1 LRRLEEMVVIEKLN
15 RWLKISERGLTLME
29 LLISSVLAVIVAGAG
44 LELYLNQHK
53 TWIIEGQITDM
64 QQNGRVSI
72 EELSNKIMMAGYRLP
87 SGMNPIIG
95 KNTNPDTITILYLN
109 ENGCQAPIEHAMP
122 QPSSELRCDGHD
134 VSCFSLDTWAYI
146 YDPSTLTGEFF
157 FITQVQVASSNIQHN
172 TMDLSKCYPQGSEV
186 MLVNYYK
193 YYIDN
198 TTDPN
203 HPKLMRMGPDMS
215 PQVFAEDIYDLQFS
229 YGLASGVYVDVPA
242 TGKIVR
248 EVKITLK
255 ARTSRQDLQLSGYRN
270 RLFTSSV
277 KVRNLGM

>member
-1 LRRLEEMVVIEKLN
+1 MAVIEKLK
-15 RWLKISERGLTLME
+15 RRLKLNEVGLTLME

-44 LELYLNQHK
+44 LQLYLNQHR

-64 QQNGRVSI
+64 QQNGRVAF
-72 EELSNKIMMAGYRLP
+72 EELSNKIMMAGYNLP
-87 SGMNPIIG
+87 NGVNPIIA
-95 KNTNPDTITILYLN
+95 KNANPDTITVLYMY
-109 ENGCQAPIEHAMP
+109 ENGCQATITVAMA
-122 QPSSELRCDGHD
+122 QPSSELRCDGQD
-134 VSCFSLDTWAYI
+134 ISCFNQNTWGYM

-157 FITQVQVASSNIQHN
+157 YITEVQAGSNRIQHT
-172 TMDLSKCYPQGSEV
+172 TMALSKSYPVNSKV
-186 MLVNYYK
+186 MMVNSYK
-193 YYIDN
+193 YYLNN

-229 YGLASGVYVDVPA
+229 YGLANGVYVDVPA
-242 TGKIVR
+242 TGKVVR
-248 EVKITLK
+248 EVRITLR

-277 KVRNLGM
+277 KVRNLGI

>member
-1 LRRLEEMVVIEKLN
+1 MVVIEKLN

>member
-1 LRRLEEMVVIEKLN
+1 MILIEKLN
-15 RWLKISERGLTLME
+15 RWLKINDSGLTLME
-29 LLISSVLAVIVAGAG
+29 LLISSVLALIVAGAG

-64 QQNGRVSI
+64 QQNGRVAI
-72 EELSNKIMMAGYRLP
+72 EELSNKIMMAGYNLP
-87 SGMNPIIG
+87 NGVNPIIA
-95 KNTNPDTITILYLN
+95 KNANPDTITVLYMY
-109 ENGCQAPIEHAMP
+109 ENRCQATITVAMA
-122 QPSSELRCDGHD
+122 QPSSELRCDGQD
-134 VSCFSLDTWAYI
+134 ISCFNQNTWGYM

-157 FITQVQVASSNIQHN
+157 YITEVQAGSNRIQH
-172 TMDLSKCYPQGSEV
+172 TTALSKSYPVNSKV
-186 MLVNYYK
+186 MMVNSYK
-193 YYIDN
+193 YYLNN
-198 TTDPN
+198 TTDPS

-229 YGLASGVYVDVPA
+229 YGLANGVYVDVPA

-248 EVKITLK
+248 EVRITLK

>member
-1 LRRLEEMVVIEKLN
+1 MILIEKLN
-15 RWLKISERGLTLME
+15 RWLKINDSGLTLME
-29 LLISSVLAVIVAGAG
+29 LLISSVLALIVAGAG

-72 EELSNKIMMAGYRLP
+72 EELSNKIMMAGYGLP

-157 FITQVQVASSNIQHN
+157 YITQVQVASSNIQHN
-172 TMDLSKCYPQGSEV
+172 TMDLSKCYPMGSEV
-186 MLVNYYK
+186 MMVNYYK

-203 HPKLMRMGPDMS
+203 HPNLMRMGPDMS
-215 PQVFAEDIYDLQFS
+215 PQVFAEEIYDLQFS
-229 YGLASGVYVDVPA
+229 YGLANGVYVDVPA

-248 EVKITLK
+248 EVKITVK
-255 ARTSRQDLQLSGYRN
+255 ARTSKHDLQLSGYRN
-270 RLFTSSV
+270 RIFASSV

>member
-1 LRRLEEMVVIEKLN
+1 MILTEKLKRRL
-15 RWLKISERGLTLME
+15 KINERGLTLIE
-29 LLISSVLAVIVAGAG
+29 LLISSVLALIVAGAG
-44 LELYLNQHK
+44 LGLYLNQHK

-72 EELSNKIMMAGYRLP
+72 EELSNKIMMAGYGLP
-87 SGMNPIIG
+87 SGVNPIIA
-95 KNTNPDTITILYLN
+95 KNTNPDTITILYMY
-109 ENGCQAPIEHAMP
+109 ENGCRAPIEWAMP

-134 VSCFSLDTWAYI
+134 ISCFNQDTWAYI

-157 FITQVQVASSNIQHN
+157 YITQVQVASSHIQHN
-172 TMDLSKCYPQGSEV
+172 TMDLSKCYPAGSGV
-186 MLVNYYK
+186 IMVNYYK

-215 PQVFAEDIYDLQFS
+215 PQVFAEEIYDLQFS
-229 YGLASGVYVDVPA
+229 YGLANGVYVDVPA

-255 ARTSRQDLQLSGYRN
+255 ARTSRHDLQLSGYRN
-270 RLFTSSV
+270 RIFASSV

>member
-1 LRRLEEMVVIEKLN
+1 MIVTEKLKRRL
-15 RWLKISERGLTLME
+15 KIDKKGLTLLE
-29 LLISSVLAVIVAGAG
+29 LLISSVMAIIIIGAG
-44 LELYLNQHK
+44 LGLYLNQHK

-72 EELSNKIMMAGYRLP
+72 EELSNKIMMAGYGLP

-109 ENGCQAPIEHAMP
+109 ESGCQAPIEHAMP
-122 QPSSELRCDGHD
+122 QPSTELRCDGHD
-134 VSCFSLDTWAYI
+134 VNCFSQDTWAYI

-157 FITQVQVASSNIQHN
+157 YITQVQVSSSNIQHN

-186 MLVNYYK
+186 MLVDYYK

-203 HPKLMRMGPDMS
+203 HPKLMRMGTDMV

-229 YGLASGVYVDVPA
+229 YGLANGVYVDVPA
-242 TGKIVR
+242 TGKVVR
-248 EVKITLK
+248 EVRITVK
-255 ARTSRQDLQLSGYRN
+255 ARTSRHDLQLSGYRN
-270 RLFTSSV
+270 RTFASSI